1 MRDLILLAALI
12 GIIPMILRAP
22 VVGLLAWLWIALMNP
37 QREVYGFLMG
47 FPLNFQVAALTGL
60 AWMIS
65 KERKLVPLNPFTVF
79 VVLFML
85 WASLATYLALDRAF
99 SMPIWD
105 RTIKTIALVLAI
117 VMLANSKARIQAV
130 IWIYVA
136 SLGYYAVKDGGHVL
150 LTGGGQR
157 VYGPENSMIADNN
170 SLALALIVMLPLLNY
185 LQATSRVPLAR
196 LACLATVGFAVL
208 TIIGTYSRGALVALV
223 AAGAT
228 YALRT
233 RAALKFLAAGL
244 VMAVALSSFL
254 PASWSERMSTIQAY
268 DEDVSFSGRVAAW
281 TTSLNIATARP
292 LTGGGFSAVE
302 RDPVARQFQSPGS
315 LSAGR
320 AAHSIYF
327 QVLGDTG
334 FVGLALYLLMV
345 AAAGLNTFLVLAAT
359 RGRPELDWANLLA
372 RMLQVSLVA
381 MLVGGAA
388 LSMAYYDGFLVLLAV
403 TASLRQVVR
412 GSAPQVAATVI
423 APWKR
428 STATLAA
435 GASHSAEIKP

>member
-1 MRDLILLAALI
+1 
-12 GIIPMILRAP
+12 
-22 VVGLLAWLWIALMNP
+22 
-37 QREVYGFLMG
+37 
-47 FPLNFQVAALTGL
+47 
-60 AWMIS
+60 
-65 KERKLVPLNPFTVF
+65 
-79 VVLFML
+79 
-85 WASLATYLALDRAF
+85 
-99 SMPIWD
+99 
-105 RTIKTIALVLAI
+105 
-117 VMLANSKARIQAV
+117 
-130 IWIYVA
+130 
-136 SLGYYAVKDGGHVL
+136 
-150 LTGGGQR
+150 
-157 VYGPENSMIADNN
+157 MIADNN
-170 SLALALIVMLPLLNY
+170 SLALALIVVLPLMNY

-254 PASWSERMSTIQAY
+254 PASWSERMSTIQTY
-268 DEDVSFSGRVAAW
+268 DEDVSFGGRVAAW

-292 LTGGGFSAVE
+292 LTGGGFSAIE

-315 LSAGR
+315 LSVGR

-412 GSAPQVAATVI
+412 GSAPRVAATVI
-423 APWKR
+423 APWKQ
-428 STATLAA
+428 STATLA
-435 GASHSAEIKP
+435 SRSAEIKP